1 MPPSSLTSM
10 VREEP
15 PWARPTD
22 SGDLEPLH
30 ARMTATDPVAI
41 KTALR
46 QIPCGLFVMTAA
58 HDGARYGMLARW
70 VQPCSNQP
78 PLVMAA
84 ISTGLPIESLIRDS
98 RSFALCQLGDD
109 DRLLRRRFA
118 GPPDRDDDPF
128 VTIPYRAEETG
139 SPILERA
146 LTFLDCQLL
155 RHVDLDADHRLYVG
169 RIVAGGIHFPE
180 SEPAIEVGGNGMPRR
195 AEGSPPELDDAP
207 GV

>member
-1 MPPSSLTSM
+1 M
-10 VREEP
+10 
-15 PWARPTD
+15 APTD
-22 SGDLEPLH
+22 
-30 ARMTATDPVAI
+30 TTAI
-41 KTALR
+41 KSALR

-70 VQPCSNQP
+70 VQPCSNVP

-98 RSFALCQLGDD
+98 RSFALCQISDE

-128 VTIPYRAEETG
+128 VIIPHREEVTG
-139 SPILERA
+139 SPILDRA
-146 LTFLDCQLL
+146 LTFLDCTLL

-169 RIVAGGIHFPE
+169 RIVAGNINLPSAH
-180 SEPAIEVGGNGMPRR
+180 PAIEVGGNGMPRR
-195 AEGSPPELDDAP
+195 ETGEPPTPDDDAS
-207 GV
+207 